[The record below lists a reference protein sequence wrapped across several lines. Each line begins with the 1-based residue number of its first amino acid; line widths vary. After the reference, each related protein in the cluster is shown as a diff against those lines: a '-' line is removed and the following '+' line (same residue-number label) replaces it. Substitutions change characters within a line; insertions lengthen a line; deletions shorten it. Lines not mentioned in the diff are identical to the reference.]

1 MYLSLHFH
9 KHPKYGN
16 ICFIRIHHHNIV
28 RFSFFGTIHPYH
40 PSKSFWASETLMA
53 SRLWRS
59 QPSLSSPLSICWQVV
74 NEHLGWSINYFIYFD
89 KYYTAL
95 SLFNSDSLSNLVL
108 SYPHSELWSFFFY
121 LNLNNTDSCFPQNI
135 SNLRKNFNFTNI
147 F

>member
-9 KHPKYGN
+9 KHPKSGS
-16 ICFIRIHHHNIV
+16 ICFIRMHHHNIV
-28 RFSFFGTIHPYH
+28 RFSFFGTIHPHH

-74 NEHLGWSINYFIYFD
+74 NEHLSWSINYFIYFD

-95 SLFNSDSLSNLVL
+95 SLFNSESLSNLVL
-108 SYPHSELWSFFFY
+108 SYPHSELWSFFFT
-121 LNLNNTDSCFPQNI
+121 LIWIIQIPVFLKTFLI
-135 SNLRKNFNFTNI
+135 
-147 F
+147 